1 MYIVETTGNA
11 LGVIVCQRRTN
22 GTERTDVEET
32 KFAKCKDVMVNRKLA
47 LQRDV
52 KSFDLV
58 ENLDA
63 RILRHLR
70 D

>member
-1 MYIVETTGNA
+1 METTGNA
-11 LGVIVCQRRTN
+11 LAVIVCQRRTN
-22 GTERTDVEET
+22 GTERTDVKET
-32 KFAKCKDVMVNRKLA
+32 KFAKYKDVMVNRKLA

-58 ENLDA
+58 ENVDA
-63 RILRHLR
+63 RIRRHLR